1 MTVLDNE
8 LGAKGL
14 KILAFPCNQFAN
26 EEPGTEAEI
35 KKFAESF
42 GDKFQ
47 MMSKIDVN
55 GKDLHPVYHW
65 LRSNSECWNG
75 SEAKLISWN
84 FSKFLVDRNGT
95 VTKYIEQHPFPAEF
109 RAELESLIA

>member
-1 MTVLDNE
+1 MRD
-8 LGAKGL
+8 KGL
-14 KILAFPCNQFAN
+14 KILAFPCNQFKN
-26 EEPGTEAEI
+26 QEPGSEAEI
-35 KKFAESF
+35 KTFAGGF
-42 GDKFQ
+42 GAKFQ

-55 GKDLHPVYHW
+55 GEDVHPVYHW

-95 VTKYIEQHPFPAEF
+95 VTKYLEPKPFPEEF
-109 RAELESLIA
+109 RADLESLIA